1 MKNIKKDNMKKI
13 LLAFASIVLL
23 WGCNST
29 EKGELVGVQ
38 NRPYFEDIDLRGM
51 VFIAQGNF
59 SMGAGAQ
66 NTTYGVPSQPRT
78 MQVTSFFMDETEITN
93 NEYRQFVNFVT
104 DSIARR
110 MLGEAGMEGFLI
122 EEDQYGEPIE
132 PALLNKK
139 TKIRWDD
146 QETREALEELYYA
159 EKDRFY
165 GRRDIDPSK
174 LNYEY
179 YWINYDG
186 RGTGKHG
193 EGAALK
199 EENNNIKDEYR
210 GSMFTNRPKGLN
222 SRSTFIKKELVNIYP
237 DTLCW
242 VHDYTYS
249 MNEDFTRQYFK
260 SPAYDNYPVVGI
272 SWVQAKAFCV
282 WRSNFL
288 NNYLGS
294 IDYTEMNDFRL
305 PTEAEWEYA
314 ARGGMSQQTYPWGG
328 PYVRNPNGCFLANY
342 EPLKG
347 AYDDDGGVKTLM
359 VGHYA
364 PNDYGLY
371 DMAGNV
377 SEWCLDAYN
386 EATYIVTNA
395 LSPYYNYDVQDDSPL
410 AMKRKVIR
418 GGSWKDQKFFI
429 QVQTRTYEFQ
439 DTSKSYIGF
448 RCVQPYLGRVKGDN
462 LKSASNVY

>member
-1 MKNIKKDNMKKI
+1 MKKFCLI
-13 LLAFASIVLL
+13 AASVALM
-23 WGCNST
+23 WSCST
-29 EKGELVGVQ
+29 AERGELIGVE
-38 NRPYFEDIDLRGM
+38 NRPYFEDIDLSGM
-51 VFIAQGNF
+51 VFIAQGNY
-59 SMGAGAQ
+59 SMGSGTQ
-66 NTTYGVPSQPRT
+66 NATYGIPAQPRT
-78 MQVTSFFMDETEITN
+78 MQVASFFMDETEITN
-93 NEYRQFVNFVT
+93 NEYRQFVNFVI

-110 MLGEAGMEGFLI
+110 MCGEAGIDGFLI

-132 PALLNKK
+132 PAMLNKK
-139 TKIRWDD
+139 TRILWAE
-146 QETREALEELYYA
+146 QEYREALEDLYLP

-165 GRRDIDPSK
+165 RRRAIDPTK

-179 YWINYDG
+179 YWIDYAESA
-186 RGTGKHG
+186 KK
-193 EGAALK
+193 EGATSVK
-199 EENNNIKDEYR
+199 TEHK
-210 GSMFTNRPKGLN
+210 GTMFADRPKGLTN
-222 SRSTFIKKELVNIYP
+222 RSSLIKREVVNVYP

-249 MNEDFTRQYFK
+249 MNEDFTRMYFT
-260 SPAYDNYPVVGI
+260 SPAYDNYPCVGV

-282 WRSNFL
+282 WRSNML
-288 NNYLGS
+288 NQHLESVNYSL
-294 IDYTEMNDFRL
+294 MNDDRL
-305 PTEAEWEYA
+305 PTESEWEYA
-314 ARGGMSQQTYPWGG
+314 ARGGIAAESYPWGG
-328 PYVRNPNGCFLANY
+328 PYVRNVSGCFLANY

-377 SEWCLDAYN
+377 SEWCYDSYN
-386 EATYIVTNA
+386 ESTYIVANA
-395 LSPYYNYDVQDDSPL
+395 MIPYYNYNAKEEDPS
-410 AMKRKVIR
+410 AMKRKVVR
-418 GGSWKDQKFFI
+418 GGSWKDQKYFI

-462 LKSASNVY
+462 LKTATNVSR

>member
-1 MKNIKKDNMKKI
+1 M
-13 LLAFASIVLL
+13 AAVVVLL
-23 WGCNST
+23 YGCKSSD
-29 EKGELVGVQ
+29 KGELVGVK
-38 NRPYFEDIDLRGM
+38 NRPYFEDIDLKGM
-51 VFIAQGNF
+51 VFISQGNF
-59 SMGAGAQ
+59 SMGAGTQ
-66 NTTYGVPSQPRT
+66 NATYGTPVQPRT
-78 MQVTSFFMDETEITN
+78 MQVTSFYMDETEITN
-93 NEYRQFVNFVT
+93 NEYRQFVNYVF

-110 MLGEAGMEGFLI
+110 TLGEAGLEGFLI
-122 EEDQYGEPIE
+122 EEDAYGEPID
-132 PALLNKK
+132 PAILNKK
-139 TKIRWDD
+139 TKIRMDD
-146 QETREALEELYYA
+146 QETREALEDLYIA

-165 GRRDIDPSK
+165 NRRTINPAK

-179 YWINYDG
+179 FWIDYA
-186 RGTGKHG
+186 
-193 EGAALK
+193 EAAQK
-199 EENNNIKDEYR
+199 ESNPSVKSEYQ
-210 GSMFTNRPKGLN
+210 GSMFASRPKGLN
-222 SRSTFIKKELVNIYP
+222 NRSSFIKKEVVNVYP

-249 MNEDFTRQYFK
+249 MNEDFSRNYFT
-260 SPAYDNYPVVGI
+260 SSAYDNYPVVGV
-272 SWVQAKAFCV
+272 SWIQAKAFCV
-282 WRSNFL
+282 WRSNYL
-288 NNYLGS
+288 NQYLES
-294 IDYTEMNDFRL
+294 IDYAQMNDYRL

-314 ARGGMSQQTYPWGG
+314 ARGGISGQSYPWGG

-377 SEWCLDAYN
+377 SEWCADSYS
-386 EATYIVTNA
+386 ETTYIIANA
-395 LSPYYNYDVQDDSPL
+395 LSPYYNYNAADNDAK

-418 GGSWKDQKFFI
+418 GGSWKDQKYFI
-429 QVQTRTYEFQ
+429 QVQTRSYEYQ

-462 LKSASNVY
+462 LKTASNIY

>member
-1 MKNIKKDNMKKI
+1 MKK
-13 LLAFASIVLL
+13 LFLMLATVVVL
-23 WGCNST
+23 WSCSSSDG
-29 EKGELVGVQ
+29 GELVGVQ
-38 NRPYFEDIDLRGM
+38 NRPYFEDIDLKGM
-51 VFIAQGNF
+51 VFIDQGNF
-59 SMGAGAQ
+59 TMGAGTQ
-66 NTTYGVPSQPRT
+66 NATYGVPSQPRT
-78 MQVTSFFMDETEITN
+78 MQVASYFMDETEITN
-93 NEYRQFVNFVT
+93 NEYRQFVNWVT

-110 MLGEAGMEGFLI
+110 MLGEAGIEGYLI
-122 EEDQYGEPIE
+122 EEDEFGEPLD
-132 PALLNKK
+132 PPVLNKK
-139 TKIRWDD
+139 TKIRWND
-146 QETREALEELYYA
+146 QEAREALEDLYIP

-165 GRRDIDPSK
+165 GRRTVDPAK

-179 YWINYDG
+179 YWVDY
-186 RGTGKHG
+186 REAARKESATTVKQEYKGT
-193 EGAALK
+193 
-199 EENNNIKDEYR
+199 
-210 GSMFTNRPKGLN
+210 MFANRPKGLN
-222 SRSTFIKKELVNIYP
+222 NRSSLIKKEVVNIYP

-249 MNEDFTRQYFK
+249 MNDDYTRRYFT
-260 SPAYDNYPVVGI
+260 SSAYDNYPVVGI

-282 WRSNFL
+282 WRT
-288 NNYLGS
+288 NYLNQYLES
-294 IDYTEMNDFRL
+294 IDYTAMNDYRL

-314 ARGGMSQQTYPWGG
+314 ARGGMAGESYPWGG

-342 EPLKG
+342 EPLRG
-347 AYDDDGGVKTLM
+347 AYDDDGGMKTLM

-377 SEWCLDAYN
+377 SEWCLDSYN
-386 EATYIVTNA
+386 ESTYIIANA
-395 LSPYYNYDVQDDSPL
+395 LSPYYEYQAAEDDPA

-418 GGSWKDQKFFI
+418 GGSWKDQKYFI

-439 DTSKSYIGF
+439 DTAKSYIGF